1 MNFGDL
7 AKEIENGGK
16 NPFEMKFED
25 LKLKE
30 EPEYQIG
37 DFERNL
43 QIFRLEQNAQHVV
56 SENLAKTLLNITDKI
71 IDSITAN
78 FKKLNETENGTNA
91 TAKANEDRMASIE
104 LQIVEM
110 RKIMQK
116 GPTWPRRDGS
126 FRSDLRTCFQCEE
139 KGHTARDCHQKGQ
152 SQNEEEKPTRGMQ
165 KSCELQYRTCFQCGE
180 KGHVARN
187 CRQEVQN
194 VSEME
199 QLKKDL
205 QKSYEMSER
214 RQKSLDELTKRF
226 DNLEKEKQVQD
237 RKLERLSNENQRLLE
252 QIDTLNSV
260 LNSSK
265 EEKTKFDNLEQEK
278 QMQDRKLK
286 ELSNENI
293 ELLERIDTL
302 NGVLSSSREEIT
314 KFDNLDKEKQ
324 VQDRKLEK
332 LSNKN
337 RELLEQI
344 DTLNS
349 DLKSSEEEITHL
361 EQEKQMQDRELE
373 ELSNENRELLEQIE
387 TLNTDKE
394 LQESNK
400 EEITNLKSQIQIVS
414 SSLENETVNLKKR
427 CEALESFF
435 TVVKKRHKE
444 LNGAGERCRVPLER
458 SEIEQLELRLLELN
472 PCREEITTQN

>member
-116 GPTWPRRDGS
+116 SLSWPRRDSS
-126 FRSDLRTCFQCEE
+126 FRTDLRPRFQCEE
-139 KGHTARDCHQKGQ
+139 KGQVARDYYQKTQ
-152 SQNEEEKPTRGMQ
+152 SLNEKT
-165 KSCELQYRTCFQCGE
+165 CEMQYRTCFQCGE
-180 KGHVARN
+180 KGHIARN
-187 CRQEVQN
+187 CRQEAPN

-199 QLKKDL
+199 KLAKDL
-205 QKSYEMSER
+205 QKSYEISEQ
-214 RQKSLDELTKRF
+214 RQKSLDELAK
-226 DNLEKEKQVQD
+226 
-237 RKLERLSNENQRLLE
+237 
-252 QIDTLNSV
+252 
-260 LNSSK
+260 
-265 EEKTKFDNLEQEK
+265 KFDNLDKERQA
-278 QMQDRKLK
+278 QDRKLK
-286 ELSNENI
+286 KLSNENI

-302 NGVLSSSREEIT
+302 NSVLNSSKEEIM

-394 LQESNK
+394 LQESNFNLTL
-400 EEITNLKSQIQIVS
+400 TNLTSQIQIIS

-472 PCREEITTQN
+472 PCREEITKQN

>member
-7 AKEIENGGK
+7 AKEIENGGG

-30 EPEYQIG
+30 EPEYQFG
-37 DFERNL
+37 DFERSL
-43 QIFRLEQNAQHVV
+43 QFFRLGQNAQHVV
-56 SENLAKTLLNITDKI
+56 SENLTKTLLNITDKI

-116 GPTWPRRDGS
+116 GPSWPRRDSS
-126 FRSDLRTCFQCEE
+126 FRTDLRPRFQCEE
-139 KGHTARDCHQKGQ
+139 KGHVAQDYYQKTQ
-152 SQNEEEKPTRGMQ
+152 SLNEKT
-165 KSCELQYRTCFQCGE
+165 CEMQYRTCFQCGE
-180 KGHVARN
+180 KGHIARN
-187 CRQEVQN
+187 CRQEAPN

-199 QLKKDL
+199 KLAKDL
-205 QKSYEMSER
+205 QKSYEISEQ
-214 RQKSLDELTKRF
+214 RQKSLDELAK
-226 DNLEKEKQVQD
+226 
-237 RKLERLSNENQRLLE
+237 
-252 QIDTLNSV
+252 
-260 LNSSK
+260 
-265 EEKTKFDNLEQEK
+265 KFDNLDKERQA
-278 QMQDRKLK
+278 QDRKLK
-286 ELSNENI
+286 KLSNENI

-302 NGVLSSSREEIT
+302 NGVLSSSREEIM

-349 DLKSSEEEITHL
+349 DLKSSEEEITNLSSHNQIIESKRQESKVEIVCLKQKCDAL
-361 EQEKQMQDRELE
+361 EHQLGEAKIDIEKFEIRANEAEREVGKIPELIKRSDNLVKEREEQDRRLE
-373 ELSNENRELLEQIE
+373 KLSNEIRVL
-387 TLNTDKE
+387 
-394 LQESNK
+394 
-400 EEITNLKSQIQIVS
+400 
-414 SSLENETVNLKKR
+414 
-427 CEALESFF
+427 
-435 TVVKKRHKE
+435 VKQCK
-444 LNGAGERCRVPLER
+444 CR
-458 SEIEQLELRLLELN
+458 N
-472 PCREEITTQN
+472 F